1 MRIINKCKWQPLF
14 NRHLEQLNF
23 WKVSKED
30 VNLILRK
37 KLFQSTGAMTK
48 QWCEP
53 QPFSLHET
61 GELPKTLPTCM
72 DWASQMDYILH
83 TGKILRVPKLF
94 GLTQLTSILNFT
106 QYPTNH
112 QCNSHII
119 VSHDYGDL
127 GLPRYKPLYFEPV
140 SNRSSKTK

>member
-37 KLFQSTGAMTK
+37 KLLQSTGAMTK

-53 QPFSLHET
+53 QPFSLHKI

-72 DWASQMDYILH
+72 HWASQMDYILH
-83 TGKILRVPKLF
+83 REDSAC
-94 GLTQLTSILNFT
+94 TQAIWTNPSTLNFT
-106 QYPTNH
+106 QYHTDH
-112 QCNSHII
+112 QCYSHII
-119 VSHDYGDL
+119 VSRDYGDL

-140 SNRSSKTK
+140 SNRSSKTR